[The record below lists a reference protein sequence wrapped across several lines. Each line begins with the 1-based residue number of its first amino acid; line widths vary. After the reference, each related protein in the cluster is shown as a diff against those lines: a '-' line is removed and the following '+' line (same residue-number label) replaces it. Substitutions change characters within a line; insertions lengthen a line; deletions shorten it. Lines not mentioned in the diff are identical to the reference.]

1 MPGLQPEVHASLPL
15 GNGEPGLPDQFPPLR
30 PPAKDPNGAS
40 HAGDG
45 VGMPPAFPF
54 QSGARPPN
62 YLRIHPD
69 LPLCHDHGRPLV
81 ANEELAQINHEH
93 PPLAE
98 GSSSANAILPKV
110 LP

>member
-1 MPGLQPEVHASLPL
+1 
-15 GNGEPGLPDQFPPLR
+15 
-30 PPAKDPNGAS
+30 
-40 HAGDG
+40 
-45 VGMPPAFPF
+45 MPPAFPF

-69 LPLCHDHGRPLV
+69 LPLCHDHGEPLA

-93 PPLAE
+93 PPFAE
-98 GSSSANAILPKV
+98 GSSSAGAILPKV